1 MPTTRHDFSLTQLWQ
16 ILVFGEGLEESKLEI
31 NSFHCCTAIQLHGIW
46 PSYRSTLHHGFHA
59 FPSNCQSEQI
69 NKPRYPLTA
78 SNSET
83 DATSCSSFLQSLEQ
97 VCSFISTT
105 INSSLGLSILFKNPH
120 HRSSG
125 GFKRS
130 VTQRVRSSPI
140 QTNEQTLVHTSRLS
154 LCRLACIKDGVWFSP
169 WPNLQSL
176 TFLSEFHHQVSSVT
190 IQNPFSSVGWHY
202 RCMSQTC

>member
-1 MPTTRHDFSLTQLWQ
+1 MFILPPVPRTGVQLD
-16 ILVFGEGLEESKLEI
+16 
-31 NSFHCCTAIQLHGIW
+31 
-46 PSYRSTLHHGFHA
+46 LHHH
-59 FPSNCQSEQI
+59 QL
-69 NKPRYPLTA
+69 KPRPKHLIQ
-78 SNSET
+78 E
-83 DATSCSSFLQSLEQ
+83 
-97 VCSFISTT
+97 
-105 INSSLGLSILFKNPH
+105 H

-140 QTNEQTLVHTSRLS
+140 QTNEETLVHTSRLS

-176 TFLSEFHHQVSSVT
+176 TFLSEFHHQFSSVT

-202 RCMSQTC
+202 RCMSQTCWIRQGQFRGSTRGWDSKHFKVSIKIVQKWGMLLRVDIPTRVSHFIGFKYCLVTR